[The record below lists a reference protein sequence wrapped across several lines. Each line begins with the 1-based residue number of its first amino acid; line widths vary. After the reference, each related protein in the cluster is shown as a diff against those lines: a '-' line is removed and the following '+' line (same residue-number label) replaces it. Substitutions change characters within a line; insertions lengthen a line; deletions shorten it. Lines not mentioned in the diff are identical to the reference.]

1 MGRFFGTRWRMALC
15 ALASGA
21 AIASP
26 VLAQKSRD
34 TLRVALVD
42 PVFTAVLYDD
52 PKPETGLLSSAVFD
66 SLLCFDERNGQ
77 IKPQLA
83 TAWKMVDDKTL
94 ELTLKE
100 GVKFHD
106 GSDLTADDAVYT
118 LNWLVDPKS
127 KYRFAANFAWMDRAE
142 KIDTYRLRVIAKHP
156 TPMLPLRLAFGGHV
170 LPHKLHAS
178 YADAGDFGR
187 KTPVGT
193 GPYRVVSLDST
204 RGAVLERSG
213 HYRHA
218 TDCKPAGTIGRVELM
233 PIPDMQTQIAQLL
246 INGVDLLHIAERD
259 QVELLQR
266 NPAFAVTATQAITF
280 HYMTMDAAGRSGNKA
295 LMDLRVRQALVQ
307 LLDRENITKNIVP
320 GGAEAKAW
328 DMFCFPIQRGC
339 AGSVKPY
346 PYDPAAAQKLLT
358 EAGYPKGFPV
368 EISATPGSHDLAIA
382 IAGALRMAGIRASV
396 QQLTFGAY
404 RTNQIAGK
412 LQILV
417 GQWTSGGLPDASAT
431 ADFYFNGGPR
441 DYWRDAEIIELE
453 KQGLETVDE
462 SKRKEIYGRMFDK
475 ANRLAYVLPFST
487 KPDVFVHSKDLEV
500 DRGSLNTYGAE
511 LYGMRW
517 K

>member
-193 GPYRVVSLDST
+193 GPCMV
-204 RGAVLERSG
+204 
-213 HYRHA
+213 
-218 TDCKPAGTIGRVELM
+218 
-233 PIPDMQTQIAQLL
+233 
-246 INGVDLLHIAERD
+246 
-259 QVELLQR
+259 
-266 NPAFAVTATQAITF
+266 
-280 HYMTMDAAGRSGNKA
+280 
-295 LMDLRVRQALVQ
+295 
-307 LLDRENITKNIVP
+307 
-320 GGAEAKAW
+320 
-328 DMFCFPIQRGC
+328 
-339 AGSVKPY
+339 
-346 PYDPAAAQKLLT
+346 
-358 EAGYPKGFPV
+358 
-368 EISATPGSHDLAIA
+368 
-382 IAGALRMAGIRASV
+382 
-396 QQLTFGAY
+396 
-404 RTNQIAGK
+404 
-412 LQILV
+412 
-417 GQWTSGGLPDASAT
+417 
-431 ADFYFNGGPR
+431 
-441 DYWRDAEIIELE
+441 
-453 KQGLETVDE
+453 
-462 SKRKEIYGRMFDK
+462 
-475 ANRLAYVLPFST
+475 
-487 KPDVFVHSKDLEV
+487 
-500 DRGSLNTYGAE
+500 
-511 LYGMRW
+511 
-517 K
+517 